1 MKVNIIVETASDGG
15 FSCFLQESLPGF
27 GLAGFGDNAQEAIED
42 MLSAYQEIKEMMAEE
57 GKQIPHLE
65 FVYHYDMQ
73 SFFNYFNF
81 LNVSKVAERA
91 GINPSLMRKYTSGVA
106 KAGQKQYEKLSAAI
120 RSLSSELQ
128 AAAF

>member
-1 MKVNIIVETASDGG
+1 MGTSLATSRRNSRISRCSAMEIR
-15 FSCFLQESLPGF
+15 QEP
-27 GLAGFGDNAQEAIED
+27 AIGD
-42 MLSAYQEIKEMMAEE
+42 MLEAYREIKELKS
-57 GKQIPHLE
+57 GLPDLE
-65 FVYHYDMQ
+65 FCYHYDMK

-106 KAGQKQYEKLSAAI
+106 KAGQKQYDKLSAAVKEF
-120 RSLSSELQ
+120 SEELQ